1 MSLTFWNPNSVFAG
15 FDDNFF
21 NELMLSGSVLGI
33 PPSLARFK
41 ADTMRHSSPRY
52 EVSEN
57 EKQFRLAVDVPGVKP
72 DNMKI
77 ELENDG
83 RVLHMSGGR
92 KEKTDTSYEEYKF
105 DKRFTL
111 GRDLDTSKITAHLSD
126 GSLVL
131 TVPKKEKLP
140 PVRQKIATV
149 NGEAPALMDVEEE
162 KKE

>member
-1 MSLTFWNPNSVFAG
+1 MSLSFWNPNSVFAG
-15 FDDNFF
+15 FDDDFF
-21 NELMLSGSVLGI
+21 TDPLVPSTLIGAPPMLT
-33 PPSLARFK
+33 RFK
-41 ADTMRHSSPRY
+41 TDTMRHASPRY
-52 EVSEN
+52 EVTEN
-57 EKQFRLAVDVPGVKP
+57 NKQFRLAVDVPGVKP

-126 GSLVL
+126 GVLVM
-131 TVPKKEKLP
+131 TAPKKEKLP
-140 PVRQKIATV
+140 PTTHKITIV
-149 NGEAPALMDVEEE
+149 QGDAPALMDVEDE